1 MEWLMENKEDILKNK
16 DDSLLEGEEE
26 NEEA

>member
-16 DDSLLEGEEE
+16 DDTLLEGEEE
-26 NEEA
+26 DEDA